1 MMSSS
6 LTIWN
11 SISWVFGLLLLTV
24 GVLNVM
30 WVHPVPGIMYF
41 LLALLYFPPL
51 TDLLKDKTG
60 ISVPGILKVLLGIVL
75 VFFSLG
81 VSDLGD
87 MIDKW

>member
-1 MMSSS
+1 MSSS